1 MKKLLISTLLLF
13 SVLSIS
19 SQTIKIGKTFR
30 IEPEGFYPV
39 LNAEGNLLAFSAK
52 NYEGLD
58 LYLFSD
64 KSVQKI
70 SDEEGAGFQPRFSE
84 DGKLFYRNTIYISK
98 LRYER
103 LKCLDLRTATIKE
116 EREPQRF
123 RSMQPLGVD
132 LKKDFPVVW
141 SDGKNLNIMKDG
153 ETEILNPIENANGY
167 IWASLSPN
175 RQMILFNAVA
185 VGTFV
190 SDLNGNIIAS
200 LGYLNA
206 AVWYNNEFVVGMQD
220 KDDGQHITESAIILK
235 NLAGNVNKK
244 LSKSG
249 MIAMFPTAS
258 SAGKKIA
265 YNTIEGDIFVLELDI
280 IK

>member
-1 MKKLLISTLLLF
+1 
-13 SVLSIS
+13 
-19 SQTIKIGKTFR
+19 
-30 IEPEGFYPV
+30 
-39 LNAEGNLLAFSAK
+39 
-52 NYEGLD
+52 
-58 LYLFSD
+58 
-64 KSVQKI
+64 
-70 SDEEGAGFQPRFSE
+70 
-84 DGKLFYRNTIYISK
+84 
-98 LRYER
+98 
-103 LKCLDLRTATIKE
+103 
-116 EREPQRF
+116 
-123 RSMQPLGVD
+123 
-132 LKKDFPVVW
+132 
-141 SDGKNLNIMKDG
+141 MKDG

-265 YNTIEGDIFVLELDI
+265 YNTTVEEREDI
-280 IK
+280 INSCITDLYSYTIPKFDAEKGKKSSLCRRAIWFYVIKHNQRLQKIKKHEVSEDYH

>member
-103 LKCLDLRTATIKE
+103 LKCLDLRTATIKALAILLILDN
-116 EREPQRF
+116 F
-123 RSMQPLGVD
+123 KVLML
-132 LKKDFPVVW
+132 VW
-141 SDGKNLNIMKDG
+141 SRRK
-153 ETEILNPIENANGY
+153 ILN
-167 IWASLSPN
+167 S
-175 RQMILFNAVA
+175 IL
-185 VGTFV
+185 
-190 SDLNGNIIAS
+190 IIFTCD
-200 LGYLNA
+200 
-206 AVWYNNEFVVGMQD
+206 V
-220 KDDGQHITESAIILK
+220 
-235 NLAGNVNKK
+235 
-244 LSKSG
+244 
-249 MIAMFPTAS
+249 
-258 SAGKKIA
+258 
-265 YNTIEGDIFVLELDI
+265 
-280 IK
+280 